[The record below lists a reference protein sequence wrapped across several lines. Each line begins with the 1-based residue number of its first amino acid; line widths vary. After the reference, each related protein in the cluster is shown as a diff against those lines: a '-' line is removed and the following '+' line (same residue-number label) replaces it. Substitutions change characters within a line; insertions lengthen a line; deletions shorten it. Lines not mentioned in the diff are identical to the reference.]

1 MLFFQSGHHTI
12 YKTIFHLPLVFHGKP
27 GLQWLLTFAKQHTAY
42 NYLLSLHI
50 IFSMVLLYSGMLH
63 GLEVEKVRFK
73 QVKQYAGK
81 I

>member
-1 MLFFQSGHHTI
+1 
-12 YKTIFHLPLVFHGKP
+12 
-27 GLQWLLTFAKQHTAY
+27 
-42 NYLLSLHI
+42 
-50 IFSMVLLYSGMLH
+50 MVLLYSGMLH